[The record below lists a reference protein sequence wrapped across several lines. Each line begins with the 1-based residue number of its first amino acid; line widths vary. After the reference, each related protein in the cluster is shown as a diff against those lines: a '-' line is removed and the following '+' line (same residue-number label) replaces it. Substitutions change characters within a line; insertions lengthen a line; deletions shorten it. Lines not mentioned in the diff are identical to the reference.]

1 MAQPHS
7 KRIFSMDSVLKFCY
21 LGLLISIVTAC
32 SGTGLSAQ
40 CEAAND
46 TFISYQS
53 EVDTLWEV
61 AQSQAKQKEIEA
73 NSEYQRCLEDPQK
86 FEKISGPGKK
96 FSWYSTCDEWRGD
109 ALGRAAFI
117 DRTETNLAYRKMQ
130 LVVENNQSCFTPA
143 QVVEAQIYLGTK

>member
-1 MAQPHS
+1 MAQLHS
-7 KRIFSMDSVLKFCY
+7 NQNLSLGSVLKICY
-21 LGLLISIVTAC
+21 LGILSLTVTAC

-61 AQSQAKQKEIEA
+61 AKSQVKQKEIEA
-73 NSEYQRCLEDPQK
+73 NIEYQRCLEDPEQ

-96 FSWYSTCDEWRGD
+96 FSWYSTCDEWRAD
-109 ALGRAAFI
+109 ALGRASYI